1 MSTESIDAD
10 RTVDS
15 RGATCPGPMMDLV
28 GAIRDAEVGDVI
40 ELLSDAEQS
49 TTDIPAWADESG
61 NEVLAI
67 DDAGDHYQIYVR
79 KT

>member
-67 DDAGDHYQIYVR
+67 DDAGDHHRIYVR